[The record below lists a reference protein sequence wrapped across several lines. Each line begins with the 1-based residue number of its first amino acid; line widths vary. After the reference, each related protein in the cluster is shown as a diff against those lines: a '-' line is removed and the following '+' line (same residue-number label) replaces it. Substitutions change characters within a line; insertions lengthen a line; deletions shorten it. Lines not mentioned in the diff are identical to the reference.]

1 MFYGAVLSDHVPS
14 LKTGVISI
22 YICSL
27 VFYTIDPRLE

>member
-1 MFYGAVLSDHVPS
+1 MFYKPVLSDCLSS